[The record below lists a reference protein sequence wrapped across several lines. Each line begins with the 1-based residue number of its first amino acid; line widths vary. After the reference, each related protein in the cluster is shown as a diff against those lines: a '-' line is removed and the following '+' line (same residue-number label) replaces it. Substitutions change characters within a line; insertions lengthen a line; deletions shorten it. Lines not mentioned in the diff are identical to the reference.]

1 MTQGGAEMLHLFPG
15 KVFRR
20 LTSKLFWENLKKV
33 LTFVFRYDNISMSGE
48 GNEGKPHQLRKDLI
62 YYESKC

>member
-1 MTQGGAEMLHLFPG
+1 MTQGGAEMLHLFSR

-20 LTSKLFWENLKKV
+20 LTSKLFWEILKKV

>member
-1 MTQGGAEMLHLFPG
+1 MLHLFSE

-20 LTSKLFWENLKKV
+20 LTSKLFWEILKKV

-48 GNEGKPHQLRKDLI
+48 GNEGKPPTN
-62 YYESKC
+62 

>member
-1 MTQGGAEMLHLFPG
+1 MLHLFSE
-15 KVFRR
+15 KIFRCS
-20 LTSKLFWENLKKV
+20 TSKKFLEILKNV

>member
-1 MTQGGAEMLHLFPG
+1 MTQGGAEMLHLFSG

-20 LTSKLFWENLKKV
+20 ITSKLLWEILKNL

-48 GNEGKPHQLRKDLI
+48 GNEGKPHQ
-62 YYESKC
+62 